1 MPSARVLA
9 SLFLAGSAHGMLAGV
24 VASLTILRPFP
35 PVGGDEEYHP
45 RKTGP
50 YHHGARA
57 LSFSLAMLAADAEG

>member
-1 MPSARVLA
+1 
-9 SLFLAGSAHGMLAGV
+9 MLAGV